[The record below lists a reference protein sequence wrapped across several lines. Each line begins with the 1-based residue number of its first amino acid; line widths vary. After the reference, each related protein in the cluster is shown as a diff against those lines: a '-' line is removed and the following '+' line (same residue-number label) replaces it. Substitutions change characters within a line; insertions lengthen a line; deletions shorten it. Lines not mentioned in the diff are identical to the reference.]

1 MKIESFRKEKGLE
14 PILEEAAHGSIDH
27 VTPPIVHDRS
37 SRNFSRIER
46 FVYSSVG
53 SVCVLIVVFAMNV
66 TGLGLNTFGNK
77 ITLFVL
83 IGYSIRLII
92 LVVLSGVLGLMLI
105 PTQSPRSSF
114 ILLGVSLTLFITTLG
129 QISSSDESGRSYSA
143 PSVEISP

>member
-66 TGLGLNTFGNK
+66 TGLGL
-77 ITLFVL
+77 
-83 IGYSIRLII
+83 I